1 VKVFPWQQTQWQQ
14 LMTAVN
20 ASRLPHALLL
30 AGPKGIGLTHF
41 SHTLVSRLL
50 CRNLNVDSVCG
61 TCNDCVLLESGNHPD
76 VNVIQPD
83 EPGKQI
89 RVEQIRDLIGFIQLK
104 SHYGKYKLAIIEPAE
119 AMNRSAAN
127 ALLKTLEEP
136 PDSSL
141 IVLNTHQAQRLPVT
155 IRSRCQRIEFKL
167 MRDEAVIAWLRN
179 RLGPDQDIDMLLQL
193 SGAPFAALEMV
204 EEHQIQQRDRILEDL
219 ETSRRS
225 ALCPAD
231 LSKSWVDMGVGHVIM
246 WLQHLFMDMLQLKI
260 AENPPG
266 LRNTDLTDRL
276 RPLLNGLDLRQI
288 LSCSQLLARIY
299 AQHTSTVSYNSQAM
313 LEEFVF
319 FWQSIETSGGMS
331 Q

>member
-1 VKVFPWQQTQWQQ
+1 MKVFPWQQTQWQQ
-14 LMTAVN
+14 LMASFN
-20 ASRLPHALLL
+20 ANRLPHALLL
-30 AGPKGIGLTHF
+30 EGPKGIGLTHF

-50 CRNLNVDSVCG
+50 CGHVNVDSVCG
-61 TCNDCVLLESGNHPD
+61 KCNDCILLESGNHPD
-76 VNVIQPD
+76 VKVIHPE

-89 RVEQIRDLIGFIQLK
+89 KVEQIRDLIDFIQLK

-136 PDSSL
+136 PDSSV
-141 IVLNTHQAQRLPVT
+141 IVLNTHQAYRLPVT
-155 IRSRCQRIEFKL
+155 IRSRCQRIEFNL
-167 MRDEAVIAWLRN
+167 RRNEAVITWLKN
-179 RLGPDQDIDMLLQL
+179 RLGPDQDVDMLLHL
-193 SGAPFAALEMV
+193 SGSPFAALDMV
-204 EEHQIQQRDRILEDL
+204 EEDQIQQRDQILEDL
-219 ETSRRS
+219 ETIRRS
-225 ALCPAD
+225 AFCPAD
-231 LSKSWVDMGVGHVIM
+231 LSKSWVDMGTGHVVM

-260 AENPPG
+260 AEHPPG
-266 LRNTDLTDRL
+266 LRNTDLKDRL

-288 LSCSQLLARIY
+288 LSCSQLLARMY

-313 LEEFVF
+313 LEEFVY